1 MGVSYYMGDLK
12 RNPSLENYP
21 PMSIGPLGEG
31 SRRLPGCRIA
41 GCKGPEPETPKQIIS
56 THGFAGFG
64 LPLSDSEVA

>member
-31 SRRLPGCRIA
+31 ESLAARVSDRRVQGA
-41 GCKGPEPETPKQIIS
+41 
-56 THGFAGFG
+56 
-64 LPLSDSEVA
+64 